1 MQCCQQQRAR
11 ALFGEEL
18 AGAATGAADELR
30 GGQGHRDH
38 HRQVGAPLLGPLV
51 LQLRRQLRDRRLA
64 NELAV
69 AVDRPRR
76 DAACGDLREQ
86 RVHLA
91 RRHIG
96 RGAVAE
102 RGHDLGAERSRP
114 TAVRRAGLR
123 QRVAVLA
130 QRRRLGVSHMLE
142 PVQVRVGDLAEG
154 DRRVGGALPRQRP
167 LAQVALGLAHEP
179 VLGDDRGL
187 LVEVAGLGAAAAA
200 ADLAVIVLSLSRER
214 KVGYSEQAHYYTYGD
229 LVSRSQIKRLLR
241 DMLRSTD
248 GLRVI
253 ERLMLVVAISVIVW
267 AVLPVLIERYARH
280 IDLTTDKWQS
290 GVPVAAAATGALIAF
305 AWTWLLKTRDERRE
319 MHAVARLVDREL
331 AEAAAL
337 LDPMPHGPGK
347 RMWDPTVLLTA
358 LDPLPEEKEAVK
370 NAGSLEAWRAQNAAI
385 Y

>member
-154 DRRVGGALPRQRP
+154 DRRVGGALPPAPARAGRTRSRARAGPWRRSRP
-167 LAQVALGLAHEP
+167 AR
-179 VLGDDRGL
+179 RGSRAWGGRGGGGSRRTRRARATPAR
-187 LVEVAGLGAAAAA
+187 AGASSSSARRRARGGA
-200 ADLAVIVLSLSRER
+200 SRPR
-214 KVGYSEQAHYYTYGD
+214 RTARRCPSYAP
-229 LVSRSQIKRLLR
+229 
-241 DMLRSTD
+241 RSTS
-248 GLRVI
+248 
-253 ERLMLVVAISVIVW
+253 A
-267 AVLPVLIERYARH
+267 ARRPRGPSTPSRCDH
-280 IDLTTDKWQS
+280 
-290 GVPVAAAATGALIAF
+290 TG
-305 AWTWLLKTRDERRE
+305 R
-319 MHAVARLVDREL
+319 
-331 AEAAAL
+331 
-337 LDPMPHGPGK
+337 G
-347 RMWDPTVLLTA
+347 
-358 LDPLPEEKEAVK
+358 
-370 NAGSLEAWRAQNAAI
+370 
-385 Y
+385 